1 LGQSHSGDA
10 PQWIAHMWT
19 TRDIAAR
26 TLIWLAALAIPVQS
40 LPAASCGCAIG
51 LESGDQADCR
61 CPEERDAGPICCASQ
76 ARRPSCCSK
85 KSSGPCR
92 CTGAAVCRCGQDSAC
107 RSTSSCYSKSDSKHG
122 CCCSEKGDGSCQCSL
137 FCTCNVSDS
146 QKLPLAEPLSPDQS
160 SSEQLTASLSAD
172 AATGDVVSLPPVRP
186 VASSQSDSIVA
197 TSLDRC
203 ISLSRFT
210 L

>member
-1 LGQSHSGDA
+1 
-10 PQWIAHMWT
+10 MWT
-19 TRDIAAR
+19 TRNIAAR

-40 LPAASCGCAIG
+40 LPAASCGCVSG

-61 CPEERDAGPICCASQ
+61 CSEERDAGPTGCASQ
-76 ARRPSCCSK
+76 ASRPSCCSK

-92 CTGAAVCRCGQDSAC
+92 CTGAAICRCGNDSAC
-107 RSTSSCYSKSDSKHG
+107 RTTSSTCCSKTASTNG
-122 CCCSEKGDGSCQCSL
+122 CCCSEKGDGSCQCGP
-137 FCTCNVSDS
+137 FCTCDMSDS
-146 QKLPLAEPLSPDQS
+146 QKLPPAEPLSPDQS

-172 AATGDVVSLPPVRP
+172 AATGEVVFMPPVRP
-186 VASSQSDSIVA
+186 AGSSPSDSIAA

-203 ISLSRFT
+203 IALSRFA